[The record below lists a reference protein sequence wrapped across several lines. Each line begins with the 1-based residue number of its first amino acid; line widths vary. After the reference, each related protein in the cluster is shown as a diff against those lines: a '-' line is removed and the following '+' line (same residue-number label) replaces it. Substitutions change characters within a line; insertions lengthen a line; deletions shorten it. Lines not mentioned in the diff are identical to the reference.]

1 MKNINT
7 VLLAIL
13 VVIVGVVSFV
23 GVSQANRYLDLQAIH
38 DCSQDYRREYKES
51 ETVRMVRPLE
61 QQVRECAWNK
71 GVRGWVGIW
80 SGLPKT
86 K

>member
-1 MKNINT
+1 MKQINT

-13 VVIVGVVSFV
+13 VAIIGVVSFV
-23 GVSQANRYLDLQAIH
+23 GVKQVNRRLDLQAIH
-38 DCSQDYRREYKES
+38 DCSQDYRQEFNTG
-51 ETVRMVRPLE
+51 ETTKVSRPLE
-61 QQVRECAWNK
+61 QQVKECAWNK